1 MDKIAQDS
9 QYRQRMMAYSEH
21 HGVEETANRYHVCRK
36 TVWKWSKRW
45 DGTAKSLEEKSRR
58 PKSSPR
64 KQKPW
69 EIELVKRMR
78 KKYGED
84 LLLGYQKAREK
95 GYKRSYGCFKRTAE
109 KEIPLKKKAPKRKN
123 KPYQRASYPGQKVQ
137 IDVKYVPSYCV
148 ADGRKYYQYT
158 AKDECTRWTYRE
170 MYEEHNTYSSQQFLL
185 SLVEHAPFMI
195 RAKDECTR
203 WTYREMYEEHSTYS
217 SQQFLLSLVEHAP
230 FMIREVQTDNGSEFT
245 KRLMSN
251 DPNDKTLF
259 EQELERMGIIYHR
272 IRPAT
277 PRHNGKV
284 ERQHRIDEMRFYRHM
299 RMYSLEDGRRQL
311 ARYQRQSNNIIM
323 TCLGMRSP
331 NQVLQ
336 LYLDAM

>member
-78 KKYGED
+78 KKYGKD

-137 IDVKYVPSYCV
+137 IDVKYVPGYCV

-170 MYEEHNTYSSQQFLL
+170 MYEEHN
-185 SLVEHAPFMI
+185 
-195 RAKDECTR
+195 
-203 WTYREMYEEHSTYS
+203 TYS

-284 ERQHRIDEMRFYRHM
+284 ERQHRTDEMRFYCHM
-299 RMYSLEDGRRQL
+299 RMYSLEDGRKQL
-311 ARYQRQSNNIIM
+311 ARYQRQSNNNIM

-331 NQVLQ
+331 NQVLH

>member
-1 MDKIAQDS
+1 MNKIAQDS
-9 QYRQRMMAYSEH
+9 QYRQRMMTYSEH

-170 MYEEHNTYSSQQFLL
+170 MYEEH
-185 SLVEHAPFMI
+185 
-195 RAKDECTR
+195 
-203 WTYREMYEEHSTYS
+203 STYS

>member
-170 MYEEHNTYSSQQFLL
+170 MYEEH
-185 SLVEHAPFMI
+185 
-195 RAKDECTR
+195 
-203 WTYREMYEEHSTYS
+203 STYS

-311 ARYQRQSNNIIM
+311 ARYQRQSNNNIM

>member
-21 HGVEETANRYHVCRK
+21 HGVEETAKRYHVCRK

-78 KKYGED
+78 KKYVED

-148 ADGRKYYQYT
+148 ADGKKYYQYT
-158 AKDECTRWTYRE
+158 
-170 MYEEHNTYSSQQFLL
+170 
-185 SLVEHAPFMI
+185 
-195 RAKDECTR
+195 AKDECTR

-311 ARYQRQSNNIIM
+311 ARYQRQSNNNIM

>member
-195 RAKDECTR
+195 R
-203 WTYREMYEEHSTYS
+203 
-217 SQQFLLSLVEHAP
+217 
-230 FMIREVQTDNGSEFT
+230 EVQTDNGSEFT

-299 RMYSLEDGRRQL
+299 WMYSLEDGRRQL
-311 ARYQRQSNNIIM
+311 ARYQRQSNNNIM

>member
-1 MDKIAQDS
+1 MDKIVQDS

-21 HGVEETANRYHVCRK
+21 HGVEETANRYHVSRK
-36 TVWKWSKRW
+36 TVWKWKKRW
-45 DGTAKSLEEKSRR
+45 DGTAGSLEEKSRR

-78 KKYGED
+78 KKYGKD

-195 RAKDECTR
+195 R
-203 WTYREMYEEHSTYS
+203 
-217 SQQFLLSLVEHAP
+217 
-230 FMIREVQTDNGSEFT
+230 EVQTDNGSEFT

-284 ERQHRIDEMRFYRHM
+284 ERQHRTDEMRFYCHM
-299 RMYSLEDGRRQL
+299 RLYSLEDGRKQL
-311 ARYQRQSNNIIM
+311 ARYQRQSNNNIM

>member
-1 MDKIAQDS
+1 MDKIAQDN

-109 KEIPLKKKAPKRKN
+109 KEIPMKKKAPKRKN

-158 AKDECTRWTYRE
+158 
-170 MYEEHNTYSSQQFLL
+170 
-185 SLVEHAPFMI
+185 
-195 RAKDECTR
+195 AKDECTR

-284 ERQHRIDEMRFYRHM
+284 ERQHRTDEMRFYCHM
-299 RMYSLEDGRRQL
+299 RLYSLEDGRKQL
-311 ARYQRQSNNIIM
+311 ARYQRQSNNNIM

>member
-58 PKSSPR
+58 PKSNPR

-78 KKYGED
+78 KKYGKD

-195 RAKDECTR
+195 R
-203 WTYREMYEEHSTYS
+203 
-217 SQQFLLSLVEHAP
+217 
-230 FMIREVQTDNGSEFT
+230 EVQTDNGSEFT

-284 ERQHRIDEMRFYRHM
+284 ERQHRTDEMRFYRQM

-311 ARYQRQSNNIIM
+311 ARYQRQSNNNIM

>member
-9 QYRQRMMAYSEH
+9 QYRQRMITYSEH

-170 MYEEHNTYSSQQFLL
+170 MYEEH
-185 SLVEHAPFMI
+185 
-195 RAKDECTR
+195 
-203 WTYREMYEEHSTYS
+203 STYS

-284 ERQHRIDEMRFYRHM
+284 ERQHRTDEMRFYCHM
-299 RMYSLEDGRRQL
+299 RMYSLEDGRKQL
-311 ARYQRQSNNIIM
+311 ARYQRQSNNNIM

>member
-9 QYRQRMMAYSEH
+9 QYRQRMITYSEH

-170 MYEEHNTYSSQQFLL
+170 MYEEH
-185 SLVEHAPFMI
+185 
-195 RAKDECTR
+195 
-203 WTYREMYEEHSTYS
+203 STYS

-311 ARYQRQSNNIIM
+311 ARYQRQSNNNIM

-336 LYLDAM
+336 LYLGAM

>member
-95 GYKRSYGCFKRTAE
+95 GYKRSYGCFKRTAWFYATTHHLE
-109 KEIPLKKKAPKRKN
+109 VRN
-123 KPYQRASYPGQKVQ
+123 FTNVWFH
-137 IDVKYVPSYCV
+137 
-148 ADGRKYYQYT
+148 
-158 AKDECTRWTYRE
+158 TRL
-170 MYEEHNTYSSQQFLL
+170 EE
-185 SLVEHAPFMI
+185 
-195 RAKDECTR
+195 
-203 WTYREMYEEHSTYS
+203 
-217 SQQFLLSLVEHAP
+217 
-230 FMIREVQTDNGSEFT
+230 
-245 KRLMSN
+245 
-251 DPNDKTLF
+251 
-259 EQELERMGIIYHR
+259 
-272 IRPAT
+272 
-277 PRHNGKV
+277 
-284 ERQHRIDEMRFYRHM
+284 
-299 RMYSLEDGRRQL
+299 ED
-311 ARYQRQSNNIIM
+311 
-323 TCLGMRSP
+323 
-331 NQVLQ
+331 
-336 LYLDAM
+336 

>member
-1 MDKIAQDS
+1 MDKIAQDN

-78 KKYGED
+78 KKYGKD

-195 RAKDECTR
+195 R
-203 WTYREMYEEHSTYS
+203 
-217 SQQFLLSLVEHAP
+217 
-230 FMIREVQTDNGSEFT
+230 EVQTDNGSEFT
-245 KRLMSN
+245 KRLTSN

-284 ERQHRIDEMRFYRHM
+284 ERQHRTDEMRFYCHM
-299 RMYSLEDGRRQL
+299 RMYSLEDGRKQL
-311 ARYQRQSNNIIM
+311 ARYQRQSNNNIM

>member
-78 KKYGED
+78 KKDGKD

-195 RAKDECTR
+195 R
-203 WTYREMYEEHSTYS
+203 
-217 SQQFLLSLVEHAP
+217 
-230 FMIREVQTDNGSEFT
+230 EVQTDNGSEFT

-284 ERQHRIDEMRFYRHM
+284 ERQHRTDEMRFYCHM
-299 RMYSLEDGRRQL
+299 RMYSLEDGRKQL
-311 ARYQRQSNNIIM
+311 ARYQRQSNNNIM

>member
-58 PKSSPR
+58 PTSSPR

-109 KEIPLKKKAPKRKN
+109 KEIPMKKKAPKRKN

-158 AKDECTRWTYRE
+158 
-170 MYEEHNTYSSQQFLL
+170 
-185 SLVEHAPFMI
+185 
-195 RAKDECTR
+195 AKDECTR

-311 ARYQRQSNNIIM
+311 ARYQRQSNNNIM